1 MQTIHQTIEELN
13 AMADVFDGW
22 NHNDAKQVL
31 DAVAQAR
38 DGAITESEM
47 VKKLE
52 QITGFY
58 FETGAPA

>member
-1 MQTIHQTIEELN
+1 MTVAQMIEELN
-13 AMADVFDGW
+13 AMADAFDGW
-22 NHNDAKQVL
+22 NHNDAKKVL

-38 DGAITESEM
+38 DGLITEGEM

-52 QITGFY
+52 KISGFY